1 MYLCINIEI
10 KCFENFLAFK
20 NVNYKAISWRTLQQN
35 FQNYNVFLIQFFEC
49 TYLIVT
55 KLSVLNCRVSLNQVL
70 RAFIWCV
77 HIFKSVLNCNIS
89 LISGALSV
97 HTMCR
102 NSTTGWLVIHSMT
115 TTPLAWSWLNH
126 SVRT

>member
-35 FQNYNVFLIQFFEC
+35 FQNYNVFLIQVLWVYILNC
-49 TYLIVT
+49 DKTKCT
-55 KLSVLNCRVSLNQVL
+55 KLQSFSESGV